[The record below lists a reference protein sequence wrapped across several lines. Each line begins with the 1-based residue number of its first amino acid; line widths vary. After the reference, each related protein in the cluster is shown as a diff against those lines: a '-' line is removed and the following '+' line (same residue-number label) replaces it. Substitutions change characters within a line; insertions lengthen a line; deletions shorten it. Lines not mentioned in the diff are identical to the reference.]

1 MTTHAA
7 TAKAIRQELKSIF
20 PTVKFSVTSESF
32 SMGNAVRIG
41 WEDGATVEQVD
52 SIVKKYQYGSFN
64 GMEDLYEID
73 NNNDDIPQVKYVQ
86 TSRNFSEAAKREAAV
101 ELGIDFDTEYNTLHE
116 SGDYNYSRIR
126 SKMWHIDYTNTQL
139 PEKIETVKEAAP
151 AVEKEKKFV
160 TVTFPDVNKNNSLLE
175 NFEAMIM
182 YGTNDVKCLIQKTVE
197 LDEETFEAISNS
209 LLENRAELWEQ
220 IGGAWSDAPELE
232 NVDYIQMC
240 NSKELTAIFRATC
253 YTPVIEVFCKESGRK
268 FYVNTEGYDYAR
280 YVGVITEKNRKED

>member
-20 PTVKFSVTSESF
+20 PTVKFSVISESF

-41 WEDGATVEQVD
+41 WEDGATVDQVD

-64 GMEDLYEID
+64 GMQDLYEID
-73 NNNDDIPQVKYVQ
+73 NNNDGIPQVKYVQ
-86 TSRNFSEAAKREAAV
+86 TSRNFSEAAKREAAA

-126 SKMWHIDYTNTQL
+126 SKMWHIDYTNTT
-139 PEKIETVKEAAP
+139 IEMQHEATP
-151 AVEKEKKFV
+151 VVVVEEKEKTFV

-175 NFEAMIM
+175 NFEAMVM

-197 LDEETFEAISNS
+197 LDEATFEEVSNS

-253 YTPVIEVFCKESGRK
+253 YTPVVEVTCKESRRR

-280 YVGVITEKNRKED
+280 YVGVVTRKNQKED